1 MKGLADVMLHLWII
15 PKPESSSG
23 TNSIPLVDPVP
34 NGDGPIPVCRY
45 VNLVLFLPPGPTL
58 RPGNNFETHLN
69 LLTAL
74 KNLNLHCIFYS
85 WFTSHSTIR
94 ESSGRKYTDSQP
106 VENRG

>member
-69 LLTAL
+69 LLTVIKKFKPPL
-74 KNLNLHCIFYS
+74 YFLQLVY
-85 WFTSHSTIR
+85 
-94 ESSGRKYTDSQP
+94 
-106 VENRG
+106 